1 MRLRNALQ
9 PSRDGKRGLGFEGK
23 PAPARNCGQIATPN
37 RAGSEFGPIQEL
49 KLSIVF
55 MKKANGNV
63 RAMHV
68 RAARRNG
75 LSVEEIKEVFVAD
88 RYLLRRTG
96 CQYRVPCRAGG
107 VGRGGYDTRGGRS
120 MTVDDR

>member
-49 KLSIVF
+49 KLSIV
-55 MKKANGNV
+55 
-63 RAMHV
+63 
-68 RAARRNG
+68 
-75 LSVEEIKEVFVAD
+75 S
-88 RYLLRRTG
+88 
-96 CQYRVPCRAGG
+96 
-107 VGRGGYDTRGGRS
+107 
-120 MTVDDR
+120 